1 MPNVSL
7 VIPET
12 EQSISRPIV
21 MDIVRQIQDITKI
34 PATSRI
40 LFPGDSPTV
49 VAPGSAISDK
59 EEDRTKFLSHHQVE
73 ITVEEDHDID
83 YITSTATT
91 RPEHN
96 PIFFDE
102 SIGVVARPI
111 YSRQSVTIN
120 FVFRSMSK
128 SAAKRFRDDLRLRVS
143 MMRDIQLRDVTYHY
157 TLPKDVVAI
166 LKEMNRLIELTDG
179 YGEDFETYFQRCA
192 TTRATKITNQSG
204 TVEEIAIAEKQ
215 MRIVGYF
222 DFEGMP
228 DKTEQDNDTGTTTIS
243 FSYKFQYEKPIA
255 CNIRYP
261 IIVHNTLVDD
271 DYLPFKAYD
280 DETVE
285 RSFSFSSNAMYYFE
299 AQTQVSRY
307 VNTKA
312 TFVIPEHDEFKPNTI
327 PKTSVAIFAALCTV
341 DPDDKKALL
350 NLKELGD
357 VTLDS
362 EILDF
367 IAQSELLYVTT
378 PYKSPFL
385 ISYYR
390 DNKLIDKDAITIDAN
405 LNVSCINDMSFRSTH
420 RIRLSI
426 ITDLDLLTP
435 EAIKRLK
442 KFPSVAEKLLQAVA
456 FALNDNQGLS
466 DIKTNKFITFTDV
479 LNFINIPRS
488 VPGKSNYPLSKNN
501 GGNTTGSGTPITA
514 LLPISRSSSGSSIYS
529 KANASANT
537 YNAYN
542 SINKNNSNIQQTSSP
557 NYIPLSQPE
566 ILDRPDSWY
575 NSRLQN
581 EIQFNTMQLLS
592 LATYR
597 R

>member
-34 PATSRI
+34 PASSRI

-49 VAPGSAISDK
+49 VAPGSSISDK
-59 EEDRTKFLSHHQVE
+59 EEDRTKFLSHNQVE

-83 YITSTATT
+83 YITATATT
-91 RPEHN
+91 RPEHS

-128 SAAKRFRDDLRLRVS
+128 SSARRFRDDLRLRVS

-157 TLPKDVVAI
+157 TLPKDVVGI

-204 TVEEIAIAEKQ
+204 SVEEIAIAEKQ

-222 DFEGMP
+222 DFEDMP
-228 DKTEQDNDTGTTTIS
+228 DKTEQDNDTATTTIS
-243 FSYKFQYEKPIA
+243 FSYKFQYEKPIG
-255 CNIRYP
+255 CNIKYP

-271 DYLPFKAYD
+271 DYLPLKAYD
-280 DETVE
+280 DENVE
-285 RSFSFSSNAMYYFE
+285 RSFSFSSNALYYFE
-299 AQTQVSRY
+299 AQTQLGKH

-312 TFVIPEHDEFKPNTI
+312 TLNIPEHDEFTPRTI
-327 PKTSVAIFAALCTV
+327 PLASIAIVSALCTV
-341 DPDDKKALL
+341 DPEDRTLML

-357 VTLDS
+357 IAIDQ

-367 IAQSELLYVTT
+367 IQQEELPFIGT
-378 PYKSPFL
+378 PYNSVFL
-385 ISYYR
+385 LSYYR
-390 DNKLIDKDAITIDAN
+390 GNTLMDRDLITVDAN
-405 LNVSCINDMSFRSTH
+405 LDVRTIADMQYREQH
-420 RIRLSI
+420 RIRFSI
-426 ITDLDLLTP
+426 IADLDLVKP
-435 EAIKRLK
+435 AAIKRLK
-442 KFPSVAEKLLQAVA
+442 KYPSVAEKVLQAVA
-456 FALNDNQGLS
+456 IGLQDNQNFKDLRV
-466 DIKTNKFITFTDV
+466 NRFITYTDV
-479 LNFINIPRS
+479 LNFVNNANSMPGRS
-488 VPGKSNYPLSKNN
+488 KYTLSKNN
-501 GGNTTGSGTPITA
+501 GGNITGSGRMPGQPFIKVSTP
-514 LLPISRSSSGSSIYS
+514 S
-529 KANASANT
+529 
-537 YNAYN
+537 
-542 SINKNNSNIQQTSSP
+542 
-557 NYIPLSQPE
+557 YIPPQPLV
-566 ILDRPDSWY
+566 LDRPDSWY
-575 NSRLQN
+575 ETQRGKAVG
-581 EIQFNTMQLLS
+581 TKTT
-592 LATYR
+592 TYSSIAGYAKP
-597 R
+597 